1 MLRDESLPDRAALEP
16 ARGRR
21 WRVPMRAHLRLWLLI
36 VAVTAGGVAIGRAS
50 KGAEPDASAMAVRLA
65 QEMAA
70 SASRLDAASNGRLI
84 PQDTRVAYVSNGN
97 PITGKQYVETL
108 GRYYA
113 SLKTLAFKWNKWEVV
128 PIGADAA
135 VFTGWA
141 SVGTVDLAGKSEA
154 GRAIFTMVFARDATG
169 WKRVIAQK
177 WQAEVPAVRAVYPAG
192 FDRGGAQARQ
202 IAVLLNEPVKAT
214 AAAFRLDCPS
224 GTPVPLDATAD
235 DPGSDSLF
243 ILTPRRPLPP
253 GASCKLTVVASQVA
267 EDHFGQHMAA
277 DYHFELKIAG

>member
-1 MLRDESLPDRAALEP
+1 
-16 ARGRR
+16 
-21 WRVPMRAHLRLWLLI
+21 MRTQLRLWFSI
-36 VAVTAGGVAIGRAS
+36 VAVLAGGMVIGRVS
-50 KGAEPDASAMAVRLA
+50 KGAEPDAAAMAVQLA
-65 QEMAA
+65 QQMAA
-70 SASRLDAASNGRLI
+70 AASHRDAASNGKLI
-84 PQDTRVAYVSNGN
+84 PQNARVVYVSNGN

-113 SLKTLAFKWNKWEVV
+113 SLKTLDFKWDKWEVV
-128 PIGADAA
+128 PIGANAA

-141 SVGTVDLAGKSEA
+141 SVGTVDQAGKSEA

-202 IAVLLNEPVKAT
+202 IAVLLSEPVKAT
-214 AAAFRLDCPS
+214 DAAFRLECPP
-224 GTPVPLDATAD
+224 GAPVPLDARAD
-235 DPGSDSLF
+235 GAGSDSLF
-243 ILTPRRPLPP
+243 VLSPRQPLPP

-267 EDHFGQHMAA
+267 DDHFGQNMTA
-277 DYHFELKIAG
+277 DYHFEFKVAGDRAQR

>member
-1 MLRDESLPDRAALEP
+1 
-16 ARGRR
+16 
-21 WRVPMRAHLRLWLLI
+21 MRTHLRLWLLI

-50 KGAEPDASAMAVRLA
+50 KGAEPDASEMAVRLA

-70 SASRLDAASNGRLI
+70 AASRRDAASNGRLI
-84 PQDTRVAYVSNGN
+84 PQDTRVVYVSNGN
-97 PITGKQYVETL
+97 PVTGKQYVETL

-113 SLKTLAFKWNKWEVV
+113 SLKTLDFKWDKWEAV
-128 PIGADAA
+128 PIGANAA

-141 SVGTVDLAGKSEA
+141 SVGTVDLAGKREA

-177 WQAEVPAVRAVYPAG
+177 WQAEVPAVRGVYPAG
-192 FDRGGAQARQ
+192 FDREGAQARQ

-214 AAAFRLDCPS
+214 DAAFRLECPP
-224 GTPVPLDATAD
+224 GAPVPLDATAD
-235 DPGSDSLF
+235 SPGDDSLF
-243 ILTPRRPLPP
+243 VLSPRQPLPP

-267 EDHFGQHMAA
+267 DDHFGQNMTA
-277 DYHFELKIAG
+277 DYHFELKVAGGRSER

>member
-1 MLRDESLPDRAALEP
+1 
-16 ARGRR
+16 
-21 WRVPMRAHLRLWLLI
+21 MRAHLRLWLMI

-70 SASRLDAASNGRLI
+70 SASRRDAASNGRLI
-84 PQDTRVAYVSNGN
+84 PQDTRVVYVSNGN

-113 SLKTLAFKWNKWEVV
+113 SLKTLDFKWDKWEVV
-128 PIGADAA
+128 PIGANAA

-192 FDRGGAQARQ
+192 FDRGGARARQ

-214 AAAFRLDCPS
+214 AAAFKLECPS
-224 GTPVPLDATAD
+224 GVPVPLDATAD
-235 DPGSDSLF
+235 GTGSDNLF
-243 ILTPRRPLPP
+243 VLSPRQPVPP

-267 EDHFGQHMAA
+267 EDHFGQNMTA
-277 DYHFELKIAG
+277 DYHFDFKVAG